1 MIAEEQLAPNQWT
14 KFLQEYSSSQLIK
27 SYPLF
32 NFKSA
37 VSLSKLKYAGVLLMA
52 HINWT
57 ALNIEWEDE
66 AQLKGVSQT
75 ANYL

>member
-1 MIAEEQLAPNQWT
+1 MHLIAEEQLAQKQRT
-14 KFLQEYSSSQLIK
+14 KFLQEYSSCPLIK

-32 NFKSA
+32 NFKLD
-37 VSLSKLKYAGVLLMA
+37 VSLSKLKPADVLLMA

-66 AQLKGVSQT
+66 V
-75 ANYL
+75 